1 MLLIIRRMKMHT
13 YENVLDIVDDFSCD
27 DKLEL
32 SEIIKKRAIEERR
45 ELLKREIAEARSELD
60 SGKIK
65 PQSVSDIMQEI
76 GL

>member
-1 MLLIIRRMKMHT
+1 MQT
-13 YENVLDIVDDFSCD
+13 YDNVLDLVDDFSCD

-32 SEIIKKRAIEERR
+32 SAIIKKRAIEERR
-45 ELLKREIAEARSELD
+45 EVLKREIADSRSELD
-60 SGKIK
+60 SGQIK

>member
-1 MLLIIRRMKMHT
+1 MKMHT

-45 ELLKREIAEARSELD
+45 EILKSEIDEARSELE
-60 SGKIK
+60 SGKIE

>member
-1 MLLIIRRMKMHT
+1 MLLIKRRMKMHT